1 MDGTLAQAVELVP
14 WRALPKHLAVPGAC
28 DTPGVPAL
36 MTHPLPAV
44 VLILAARLLLESRPA
59 PAQTLTAGGGPARSD
74 CQGGW
79 LAPAPNAGKI
89 GIDCQDGDPACDVD
103 RLVNGVC
110 AVAVGVCLHLD
121 DVPRCT
127 SHQVQRAT
135 VKASPKRIAKDLPV
149 PLPVPPPTPVAA
161 ATCGTDTVLP
171 MPLRVTRKGRQK
183 PSKRITL
190 RLVTTAAGRTDDDTL
205 KVRCVPN
212 AGAGRCGPNPA
223 GGPAELRLVTA
234 GSGTDL
240 DLGWTGNAQNFGI
253 VPTASVRLCLAGC
266 DATAMPR
273 CTEREPE
280 TGAVNATTLGA
291 PLPLLAADV
300 PVCVVNRFGT
310 PPVAGVT
317 ADVASG
323 AVAGTITLAS
333 DLFRTSLT
341 RVCPRCSTTTIGDI
355 GVCDSGAR
363 QGRACVTATVVQ
375 VPDADGDPVYAL
387 SADCPP
393 SGTALASLPL
403 AIPVTTGVASLAGP
417 LPCGAAQ
424 DDGCGGACGA
434 VCTGTACVSVTNG
447 QCADAR
453 GGTSQVCCATDSQRP
468 CFPTA
473 GGVPMVRL
481 GDATSPTPPFGDPTY
496 PKIGGVTLAGTF
508 CVPGSTSALV
518 DALVGLPGPGALV
531 LPMAAAWL
539 P

>member
-1 MDGTLAQAVELVP
+1 MTRPSLFLIVVLAA
-14 WRALPKHLAVPGAC
+14 
-28 DTPGVPAL
+28 GVP
-36 MTHPLPAV
+36 
-44 VLILAARLLLESRPA
+44 LEPRPA
-59 PAQTLTAGGGPARSD
+59 PAQTLIAGGGPARSD

-79 LAPAPNAGKI
+79 LAPAPNRGTL
-89 GIDCQDGDPACDVD
+89 GIDCQDGDPACDLD
-103 RLVNGVC
+103 RLANGVC

-127 SHQVQRAT
+127 PRQVQRAM
-135 VKASPKRIAKDLPV
+135 VQASPKRLAKDLPV
-149 PLPVPPPTPVAA
+149 ALPVPPPTPVAA
-161 ATCGTDTVLP
+161 ATCGSDTVVTL
-171 MPLRVTRKGRQK
+171 PLRLTRHGRQK
-183 PSKRITL
+183 PSKRVTL
-190 RLVTTAAGRTDDDTL
+190 RLVTTAAGNPRTDDDAL

-212 AGAGRCGPNPA
+212 VGAGRCGPNPA

-240 DLGWTGNAQNFGI
+240 DLGWTGNAQSFGI
-253 VPTASVRLCLAGC
+253 VPNAAVRVCLAGC
-266 DATAMPR
+266 GATAMPQ
-273 CTEREPE
+273 CTQREPE
-280 TGAVNATTLGA
+280 TSAVNATTLGA

-300 PVCVVNRFGT
+300 PICVVNRFGA

-317 ADVASG
+317 ADAGSG
-323 AVAGTITLAS
+323 AIAGTITLGS
-333 DLFRTSLT
+333 DFYRTSLT

-363 QGRACVTATVVQ
+363 QGRACVTATVLQ

-393 SGTALASLPL
+393 SGTPLASLPL
-403 AIPVTTGVASLAGP
+403 AMPVTTGVASLAGP

-434 VCTGTACVSVTNG
+434 ACTGTACVSVTNG

-453 GGTSQVCCATDSQRP
+453 GGASQVCCATASQRP

-473 GGVPMVRL
+473 SGVPIVRL
-481 GDATSPTPPFGDPTY
+481 GEAAPPTPPFGDPTY

-508 CVPGSTSALV
+508 CAPGSTSALV
-518 DALVGLPGPGALV
+518 DAIVGLPGPGAVV